1 MKNVFFNSGKHKPLP
16 SFALLI
22 LRASFGLMILTHGW
36 PKVVSFFQDPG
47 AFPDPIQIGA
57 SLSHGLTA
65 FAEFF
70 CGILIIIGLMTRWAA
85 IPLIIAMTVISF
97 VVHGKEPMSEREL
110 SMLYLTAFT
119 VIAILGPGSYSL
131 DRAISGK

>member
-1 MKNVFFNSGKHKPLP
+1 MKNIFFNSGKHKPLA

-22 LRASFGLMILTHGW
+22 LRASFGLMMLTHGW
-36 PKVVSFFQDPG
+36 PKVLSFIDNPS
-47 AFPDPIQIGA
+47 AFPDPIQLGP

-65 FAEFF
+65 FAEFL
-70 CGILIIIGLMTRWAA
+70 CAILIIIGLMTRWAA
-85 IPLIIAMTVISF
+85 VPLIIAMTVVSF
-97 VVHGKEPMSEREL
+97 VVHVKDPMAEREL
-110 SMLYLTAFT
+110 SMLYLSVFT